1 MSHSRDALGHD
12 FSLRL
17 RLIGFLILV
26 AGLILLVKL
35 YMVTIVHGDEYREAA
50 DRQYRRNSGNLF
62 DRGSIYFLDK
72 KGIEVGAATIASGAT
87 LAINPSVIKNP
98 ETTFQSLA
106 AIVPLDQA
114 IFLQKAAKT
123 NDTYEEVAKRV
134 PRDAAR
140 LIEER
145 ALEGTIVSDEHWRI
159 YAAGDFA
166 SHLLGFVGWEGDM
179 LTGRYGLERYY
190 EHVLGRSNTGVHSS
204 LFATLFEDKPK
215 EEEVTLEGPGNII
228 VSIEPSVQLEI
239 EKTLESFNENWK
251 ADEVGA
257 LVMDPK
263 TGALLA
269 MASLPSFDPNLYGEV
284 TDPSVFGN
292 PIVENVYE
300 MGSIAKPITVALGL
314 DAGIVNA
321 ESTYFDAGF
330 LDLDGKTIKN
340 FDGKGRGTVPMQEI
354 LSQSLNTGAAYVG
367 LKLGYD
373 KFIEGLHRFGIGEE
387 TGIDLPN
394 ESAGLVANLSNKR
407 DVTVATASYGQGF
420 AVTPIMMARALSA
433 LGNGGIL
440 PNPHLIQEIRYE
452 DGSVRRPD
460 YTSERRVI
468 SENTSKTITRMLV
481 KVVDDALLHGKA
493 KLAKYTVAAKT
504 GTAQM
509 ANSSGGYY
517 DDRYLHSF
525 FAYFPA
531 YDPKFLVF
539 MYAVYPKGATYAS
552 ETLTIPTMDTAR
564 FLLSYYNI
572 PPDR

>member
-1 MSHSRDALGHD
+1 MSISSNSSSYD

-17 RLIGFLILV
+17 RLIGFFILI
-26 AGLILLVKL
+26 AGLILLIKL
-35 YMVTIVHGDEYREAA
+35 YMVTIVSGAEYREAA

-62 DRGSIYFLDK
+62 DRGSVYFVDK
-72 KGIEVGAATIASGAT
+72 NGIEVGAATIASGAT
-87 LAINPSVIKNP
+87 LAINPSVIKEP
-98 ETTFQSLA
+98 ETTFQTLNK
-106 AIVPLDQA
+106 ILPLDHVS
-114 IFLQKAAKT
+114 FLQKAAKT
-123 NDTYEEVAKRV
+123 TDTYEEIAKRV
-134 PRDAAR
+134 PRDTAR
-140 LIEER
+140 LIEDE
-145 ALEGTIVSDEHWRI
+145 ALEGTIVSDEHWRV

-166 SHLLGFVGWEGDM
+166 SHLLGFVGWEGDQ

-190 EHVLGRSNTGVHSS
+190 EHVLGRSNKGVHTS
-204 LFATLFEDKPK
+204 LFASLFEDEP
-215 EEEVTLEGPGNII
+215 EINTTELDGPGNLL
-228 VSIEPSVQLEI
+228 VSIEPSVQLEV
-239 EKTLESFNENWK
+239 EKTLHSFNESWNS
-251 ADEVGA
+251 DEVGA
-257 LVMDPK
+257 IVMDPK
-263 TGALLA
+263 TGAILA
-269 MASLPSFDPNLYGEV
+269 LAASPSFNPNEYGEV
-284 TDPSVFGN
+284 TDPSLFGN
-292 PIVENVYE
+292 PIIESVYE

-314 DAGIVNA
+314 DSGVITP
-321 ESTYFDAGF
+321 ESTYYDAGF
-330 LDLDGKTIKN
+330 LEFDGKTIKN
-340 FDGKGRGTVPMQEI
+340 FDGKGRGTVAMQEI

-373 KFIEGLHRFGIGEE
+373 KFIEGLHRFGVGEE

-452 DGSVRRPD
+452 DGSVRKPD
-460 YTSERRVI
+460 YSSERRVI

-481 KVVDDALLHGKA
+481 KVVDEALLHGKA

-539 MYAVYPKGATYAS
+539 MYAVNPKGATYAS
-552 ETLTIPTMDTAR
+552 ETLTLPTMDTAR
-564 FLLSYYNI
+564 FLLSYYNV